1 MPDHRMTSSRLYIAL
16 ATLCLAATATQTEA
30 TKPRAQTPQEI
41 SYGSDRLQRVD
52 FWRGSQA
59 KAPLVLFVH
68 GGGWKRGDKSMMK
81 GSAKLTHWQ
90 SLGYAVASVNYR
102 LVPSATVEQ
111 QAQDI
116 ADALARLKRDAGQ
129 LGFDSTRIVLVGH
142 SAGAH
147 LVALVGTDPTY
158 LRKAGLS
165 YRDIAGIVSLDGAA
179 YDVPAQM
186 GENPRLL
193 GDTYRQAF
201 GTDPERLRALSPTHH
216 AASPNA
222 SSFLILHVQ
231 RRDGTAQ
238 AQGLARTLEEAS
250 TPARVQGLS
259 GRGLR
264 GHAEINRKLGEA
276 DYPATAVVDRYLA
289 SRFGG

>member
-1 MPDHRMTSSRLYIAL
+1 MIKPRLFIAL
-16 ATLCLAATATQTEA
+16 ATLCLVATATQTSA
-30 TKPRAQTPQEI
+30 TRPRAEAVQEL
-41 SYGSDRLQRVD
+41 SFGSDPLQRVD

-59 KAPLVLFVH
+59 EAPLVVFVH

-111 QAQDI
+111 QAQDV
-116 ADALARLKRDAGQ
+116 ADALARLKREAGQ
-129 LGFDSTRIVLVGH
+129 LGFDSKRIVLVGH

-165 YRDIAGIVSLDGAA
+165 YRDIAGIVPLDGAA
-179 YDVPAQM
+179 YDVPAQVN
-186 GENPRLL
+186 ENPRLM
-193 GDTYRQAF
+193 GETYRQAF
-201 GTDPERLRALSPTHH
+201 GTDPERQRALSPTFH
-216 AASPNA
+216 AAVPNA
-222 SSFLILHVQ
+222 PSFLILHVQ
-231 RRDGTAQ
+231 RRDGAAQ
-238 AQGLARTLEEAS
+238 SQGLARALEEAGTQAS
-250 TPARVQGLS
+250 VQGFS